1 MKDIATELKEI
12 KTELKEIKTE
22 LKEIKDFNNLY
33 KDEQKLRIFLK
44 MNYYNDKLL
53 DFVIQDLKSCDDYKK
68 DDNLFKFYKK
78 KYPDKYEKYMIQI
91 NYYKN
96 NSYCSQ

>member
-53 DFVIQDLKSCDDYKK
+53 DFVIQD
-68 DDNLFKFYKK
+68 FKFYKK

>member
-68 DDNLFKFYKK
+68 DDNL
-78 KYPDKYEKYMIQI
+78 
-91 NYYKN
+91 
-96 NSYCSQ
+96 